1 MAYTA
6 IFGGTFNPPHIGHYQ
21 MLSALE
27 KSDNVEKILLMP
39 DRIPPHKVC
48 DFLANDRDRIEM
60 CRLLSEDFPKSELCL
75 IEFERNG
82 KSYSYDTVLLLKER
96 FPETDF
102 AFVCGGDMLMFFE
115 KWYRFEELMKLV
127 PFIVFSR
134 SDILPEDFE
143 REIKR
148 LKAMGMDIM
157 LMDEKITAAAS
168 SQIRGNIKKTKEL
181 LPGKIYYYIKEKGI
195 YSAGNLRSIERN
207 S

>member
-27 KSDNVEKILLMP
+27 NSDKIEKILLMP

-48 DFLANDRDRIEM
+48 DFLADDSDRIEM
-60 CRLLSEDFPKSELCL
+60 CRLLSEDFSKSELCL
-75 IEFERNG
+75 IEFERQG

-96 FPETDF
+96 FPETEF

-115 KWYRFEELMKLV
+115 KWYRFEDLMKLV
-127 PFIVFSR
+127 PFIIFGR
-134 SDILPEDFE
+134 SDIMPEDFE
-143 REIKR
+143 MELKR

-157 LMDEKITAAAS
+157 LMNEKITAAAS
-168 SQIRGNIKKTKEL
+168 SKIRIDIEKSSKL
-181 LPGKIYYYIKEKGI
+181 LPYKIYEYIKGKGI
-195 YSAGNLRSIERN
+195 YSAGRL
-207 S
+207 